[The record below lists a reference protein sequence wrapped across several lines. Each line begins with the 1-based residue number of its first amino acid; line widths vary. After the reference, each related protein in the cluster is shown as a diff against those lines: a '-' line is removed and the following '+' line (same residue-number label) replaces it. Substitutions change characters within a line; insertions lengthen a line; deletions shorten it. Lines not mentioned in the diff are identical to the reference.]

1 MGQVWRAR
9 HTALKRDDALKVL
22 PYTFAADPD
31 RLARFQR
38 EAQILA
44 SLTHPNIAIV
54 HGLEEANGVKA
65 LVMELVEG
73 PTLADRI
80 AQGPLP
86 IDDSLSIAKQIVE
99 ALEAAHERGIVHRD
113 LKPANIKV
121 RPDGTVKVLDFG
133 LAKAMEPAGPTS
145 SGASQSPTVTSP
157 ALTMQGVILG
167 TAAYMSPEQARGKAV
182 DKRTDIW
189 AFGCTL
195 YEMLVGRRA
204 FEGESVNETIG
215 AVIHKDPDWSRLP
228 PSTPPSLRRLLR
240 RSLHKDP
247 GQRLRDIGDAGH
259 EIREAQTGSWDD
271 GGAVRTPA
279 PRGSMAPWMALTAV
293 VASALVA
300 SVWIWVRWSAE
311 APTVTKVILGWRG
324 DTGPSLGTHFALSP
338 DGRRF
343 ASIGPNGGLWV
354 RDVDDLD
361 PRPLPGTDQAIL
373 PFFAPDGQSVAFVTV
388 QGALKVA
395 SIQGG
400 SVKTLIARSV
410 SAQSGDW
417 SSDGTIY
424 FSRPAQGVW
433 KVASIG
439 GTAERVSQPG
449 SAGVS
454 HTRVNVLPD
463 GRGAFVT
470 SYQES
475 ANKSE
480 IGVLDF
486 SSGKVAILFQG
497 VQARFAATGHV
508 IYATA
513 NGTLHAAPFDQ
524 GRLEVTGSATPLIEN
539 VSASLYNPGALF
551 DVSDT
556 GTLLYKTESPAQ
568 SEAVWVTRS
577 GVATPL
583 DRDPWVGQ
591 FFSLS
596 LSPDGKQAV
605 ATLTTGTRQDVW
617 TRSLETGTVSR
628 QTFEKDGS
636 LNYRAKW
643 TADGRALTFISNRSG
658 VAGELWKQASDGSAP
673 AERLASD
680 GPLVDEGFVSPDG
693 LWAVY
698 RAGGSELVG
707 RDIKAVRIGVGTRTS
722 LVATSAEEYAPT
734 LSPDGRWLAYV
745 SNESGVEQVYVRPF
759 PESGSAVW
767 QVSTGGGRGPV
778 WARSGKE
785 LFYQTARNEL
795 MAVETRGGATLTWSS
810 PRLLFDLSDYQLNPW
825 HPTYDVAPDGARFLM
840 ARRVGNPSTE
850 VVLTQNWFHE
860 VRQVLQGRR

>member
-1 MGQVWRAR
+1 MGQVWRAH
-9 HTALKRDDALKVL
+9 HTALRRDDALKVL

-44 SLTHPNIAIV
+44 SLNHPNIAII
-54 HGLEEANGVKA
+54 HGFEEADGVKA

-80 AQGPLP
+80 AHGPLL

-99 ALEAAHERGIVHRD
+99 ALEAAHEKGIVHRD

-133 LAKAMEPAGPTS
+133 LAKAMEPAGTLS
-145 SGASQSPTVTSP
+145 SGASQSPTLTSP
-157 ALTMQGVILG
+157 AHTMQGVILG
-167 TAAYMSPEQARGKAV
+167 TAAYMSPEQARGKSV

-204 FEGESVNETIG
+204 FEGESVNDTIG

-228 PSTPPSLRRLLR
+228 PSTPPSIQRLLR

-247 GQRLRDIGDAGH
+247 AERLRDIGDAGH
-259 EIREAQTGSWDD
+259 EIREAQTGSGDD
-271 GGAVRTPA
+271 ILAARPA
-279 PRGSMAPWMALTAV
+279 ALRGSVARRIALTAV
-293 VASALVA
+293 VASVLVA
-300 SVWIWVRWSAE
+300 SVWTWVRWGSE

-324 DTGPSLGTHFALSP
+324 DTGPTLGTHFALSR

-343 ASIGPNGGLWV
+343 AYVGRNGGVWV
-354 RDVDDLD
+354 RNFDDLD
-361 PRPLPGTDQAIL
+361 PRLLPGTDQAIL

-400 SVKTLIARSV
+400 SVRTLIARSV
-410 SAQSGDW
+410 STQGGDW
-417 SSDGTIY
+417 TSDGLIY
-424 FSRPAQGVW
+424 FSRPAEGVW

-439 GTAERVSQPG
+439 GTPERVSQPD
-449 SAGVS
+449 SVGVT

-470 SYQES
+470 SFQES
-475 ANKSE
+475 ANTSE

-486 SSGKVAILFQG
+486 STGKVAILFQG
-497 VQARFAATGHV
+497 VQARFVATGHV

-513 NGTLHAAPFDQ
+513 DGTLHAAPFDQ

-596 LSPDGKQAV
+596 LSPDGKQIA
-605 ATLTTGTRQDVW
+605 ATFTTGTRQDIW

-636 LNYRAKW
+636 LNYRARW
-643 TADGRALTFISNRSG
+643 TADGRALSFISNRSG
-658 VAGELWKQASDGSAP
+658 VAGELWKQPSDGSAP

-680 GPLVDEGFVSPDG
+680 GPLVDEGLVSPDG

-707 RDIKAVRIGVGTRTS
+707 RDIKAVRLATGTRTS
-722 LVATSAEEYAPT
+722 LVATSADEYSPT

-745 SNESGVEQVYVRPF
+745 SNESGVAQVYVRPF
-759 PESGSAVW
+759 PETGAAVW
-767 QVSTGGGRGPV
+767 QVSTGGGHGPV
-778 WARSGKE
+778 WARSGRE

-795 MAVETRGGATLTWSS
+795 MAVETRGDTTFAWSS
-810 PRLLFDLSDYQLNPW
+810 PRLLFNLSDYELNPW
-825 HPTYDVAPDGARFLM
+825 HPTYDVARDGERFLM
-840 ARRVGNPSTE
+840 ARRVGDPSTE
-850 VVLTQNWFHE
+850 LVLTQNWFYEIKH
-860 VRQVLQGRR
+860 VLQGRR

>member
-1 MGQVWRAR
+1 MGQVWRA
-9 HTALKRDDALKVL
+9 HHAALKRDDALKVL
-22 PYTFAADPD
+22 PYTFAADPE

-44 SLTHPNIAIV
+44 SLNHPNIAII
-54 HGLEEANGVKA
+54 HGLEEADGVKA

-80 AQGPLP
+80 AHGPLP
-86 IDDSLSIAKQIVE
+86 IDESLSIAKQIVE
-99 ALEAAHERGIVHRD
+99 ALEAAHEKGIVHRD

-133 LAKAMEPAGPTS
+133 LAKAVEPAGTTS
-145 SGASQSPTVTSP
+145 SGSSQSPTLTSP
-157 ALTMQGVILG
+157 AHTMQGVILG
-167 TAAYMSPEQARGKAV
+167 TAAYMSPEQARGKSV
-182 DKRTDIW
+182 DRRTDIW

-228 PSTPPSLRRLLR
+228 PSTPPSMQRLLR
-240 RSLHKDP
+240 RSLQKDP
-247 GQRLRDIGDAGH
+247 AGRLRDIGDAGH
-259 EIREAQTGSWDD
+259 EILEAQTGSWDD
-271 GGAVRTPA
+271 AGAARPPA
-279 PRGSMAPWMALTAV
+279 PRGSVAQRMALIAV
-293 VASALVA
+293 VASALVV
-300 SVWIWVRWSAE
+300 SLWIWVRWGAE
-311 APTVTKVILGWRG
+311 VPTVTKVILGWRG

-343 ASIGPNGGLWV
+343 AYVGLNGGLWV
-354 RDVDDLD
+354 RDFDDLD
-361 PRPLPGTDQAIL
+361 PRPLPGTDQASL

-400 SVKTLIARSV
+400 SVRTVIARSV
-410 SAQSGDW
+410 SAQGGDW
-417 SSDGTIY
+417 TSDGMIY
-424 FSRPAQGVW
+424 FSRPAEGVW

-439 GTAERVSQPG
+439 GTPERVSQPD
-449 SAGVS
+449 SVGVT

-475 ANKSE
+475 ANTSE

-486 SSGKVAILFQG
+486 STGKVAILFQG

-513 NGTLHAAPFDQ
+513 DGTLHAAPFDQ
-524 GRLEVTGSATPLIEN
+524 GRLEVTGSATPLVER
-539 VSASLYNPGALF
+539 VSASLYSPGALF

-583 DRDPWVGQ
+583 DREPWVGQ
-591 FFSLS
+591 FFSMS
-596 LSPDGKQAV
+596 LSPDGKQIV

-628 QTFEKDGS
+628 LTFEKDGS

-658 VAGELWKQASDGSAP
+658 VAGELWKQPSDGSAP
-673 AERLASD
+673 AERVASD
-680 GPLVDEGFVSPDG
+680 GPLVDEGLVSPDG
-693 LWAVY
+693 QWAVY

-707 RDIKAVRIGVGTRTS
+707 RDIKAVRLGSGTPTP
-722 LVATSAEEYAPT
+722 LVATSADEYSPT

-745 SNESGVEQVYVRPF
+745 SNESGIAQVYVRPF
-759 PESGSAVW
+759 PESEAAVW

-778 WARSGKE
+778 WSQSGKE

-795 MAVETRGGATLTWSS
+795 AAVETRGGATFTWSS
-810 PRLLFDLSDYQLNPW
+810 PRLLFDLSDYELNPW
-825 HPTYDVAPDGARFLM
+825 HPTYDVARDGERFLM
-840 ARRVGNPSTE
+840 ARRVGDPSTE

-860 VRQVLQGRR
+860 VKHVLQGRR

>member
-1 MGQVWRAR
+1 MGQVWRAHHR
-9 HTALKRDDALKVL
+9 SLKRDDALKVL
-22 PYTFAADPD
+22 PYTFAADPE

-44 SLTHPNIAIV
+44 SLNHPNIAII
-54 HGLEEANGVKA
+54 HGLEEADGVKA

-80 AQGPLP
+80 AHGPLP
-86 IDDSLSIAKQIVE
+86 IDESLSIAKQIVE
-99 ALEAAHERGIVHRD
+99 ALEAAHEKGIVHRD

-121 RPDGTVKVLDFG
+121 RSDGTVKVLDFG
-133 LAKAMEPAGPTS
+133 LAKAMEPAGTTS
-145 SGASQSPTVTSP
+145 SGSSQSPTLTSP
-157 ALTMQGVILG
+157 AHTMQGVILG
-167 TAAYMSPEQARGKAV
+167 TAAYMSPEQARGKSV

-228 PSTPPSLRRLLR
+228 PSTPPSMQRLLR
-240 RSLHKDP
+240 RSLQKDP
-247 GQRLRDIGDAGH
+247 AARLRDIGDAGH

-271 GGAVRTPA
+271 VREA
-279 PRGSMAPWMALTAV
+279 PRAPRVSVARRMALAAV
-293 VASALVA
+293 VGGALVA
-300 SVWIWVRWSAE
+300 SAWTWVRWGSE
-311 APTVTKVILGWRG
+311 APAVTKVILGWRG

-343 ASIGPNGGLWV
+343 AYVGRDGGLWV
-354 RDVDDLD
+354 RNFDDLD
-361 PRPLPGTDQAIL
+361 PRSLPGTDQATL
-373 PFFAPDGQSVAFVTV
+373 PFFAPDGQSVAFVTA
-388 QGALKVA
+388 QGALKIA

-400 SVKTLIARSV
+400 SVRTLIARSV
-410 SAQSGDW
+410 SAQGGDW
-417 SSDGTIY
+417 TSDGMIY
-424 FSRPAQGVW
+424 FSRPAEGVW

-439 GTAERVSQPG
+439 GTAERVSQPD
-449 SAGVS
+449 SVGVT

-463 GRGAFVT
+463 RRGAFVT

-475 ANKSE
+475 ANTSE

-486 SSGKVAILFQG
+486 STGKVAMLFQG

-513 NGTLHAAPFDQ
+513 DGTLHAAPFDQ
-524 GRLEVTGSATPLIEN
+524 GRLEVTGSATPLVER

-568 SEAVWVTRS
+568 YEAVWVSRS

-591 FFSLS
+591 FFSMS
-596 LSPDGKQAV
+596 LSPDGKQIV

-628 QTFEKDGS
+628 LTFEKDGS
-636 LNYRAKW
+636 LNYRPKW

-658 VAGELWKQASDGSAP
+658 VAGELWKQPSDGSAP
-673 AERLASD
+673 AERVASD
-680 GPLVDEGFVSPDG
+680 GPLVDEGLVSPDG
-693 LWAVY
+693 QWAVY

-707 RDIKAVRIGVGTRTS
+707 RDIKAVRLGSGTPKP
-722 LVATSAEEYAPT
+722 LVATSADEYSPT

-745 SNESGVEQVYVRPF
+745 SNESGVAQVYVRPF
-759 PESGSAVW
+759 PESEAAVW

-785 LFYQTARNEL
+785 LFYRTERNEL
-795 MAVETRGGATLTWSS
+795 MAVETTGSTTFTWSS
-810 PRLLFDLSDYQLNPW
+810 PRLLFDLSNYELNPW
-825 HPTYDVAPDGARFLM
+825 HPTYDVARDGERFLM
-840 ARRVGNPSTE
+840 ARRVGDPSTE
-850 VVLTQNWFHE
+850 VVLTENWFHE
-860 VRQVLQGRR
+860 VKNVLQGRR